1 MAGHTLVKMYN
12 RSSAARNII
21 NANNALWKRY
31 NSARTLSYRSNKVL
45 QNNKTAL
52 RQNLSRGNISQSH
65 YNKWMKVLNT
75 ELNRRKKRA
84 NQLARKVLNQWAFHT
99 GLKRIRGKYPK

>member
-1 MAGHTLVKMYN
+1 MSGHTLVKMYN

-31 NSARTLSYRSNKVL
+31 NSARILSDRSNKVL
-45 QNNKTAL
+45 KSNKSAL
-52 RQNLSRGNISQSH
+52 RQNLSRGNISQSD

-84 NQLARKVLNQWAFHT
+84 DQLARKVLNQLTFHT
-99 GLKRIRGKYPK
+99 GLKRIRKKYHK